1 MGETRLPEETE
12 EGPDADPGLLFWAGG
27 LQLMEERLPRSGRD
41 KDNDNPLRFRLTP
54 PSVHFRSNSFPS
66 WGGRGRRWPG
76 LRDAITCRRSQ
87 SQSVTELGSQPRP
100 SHYKLQH
107 HIVNCIEF
115 FL

>member
-54 PSVHFRSNSFPS
+54 PCVHFRATVFPPGV
-66 WGGRGRRWPG
+66 GGVGGGPAFEMLLPAG
-76 LRDAITCRRSQ
+76 DHKASQ
-87 SQSVTELGSQPRP
+87 
-100 SHYKLQH
+100 
-107 HIVNCIEF
+107 
-115 FL
+115 